1 MWIVRVYRD
10 KARTIRVASLGR
22 TCATRWH
29 AEQWA
34 RALELNGMFT
44 TVKTH

>member
-10 KARTIRVASLGR
+10 QARTIRVASLGR
-22 TCATRWH
+22 TYFTMWH

-34 RALELNGMFT
+34 RALSLNGMFT
-44 TVKTH
+44 TVKSH